1 MLRAGDTNGSRMLA
15 LMTDQFLQD
24 PRLVLW
30 RSQVEG
36 SNFYID
42 TFDTQQYSQHLGK
55 RAFTLN
61 NYNLAFLH
69 NLHLKLKLLV
79 RKNFTTKSSFL
90 NRPAVPI

>member
-36 SNFYID
+36 SNFDI
-42 TFDTQQYSQHLGK
+42 DTQQ
-55 RAFTLN
+55 
-61 NYNLAFLH
+61 
-69 NLHLKLKLLV
+69 
-79 RKNFTTKSSFL
+79 
-90 NRPAVPI
+90 

>member
-42 TFDTQQYSQHLGK
+42 TQQYSQHLGK

-69 NLHLKLKLLV
+69 NLHLKVKLLV
-79 RKNFTTKSSFL
+79 RKNFTTKSKVS
-90 NRPAVPI
+90 

>member
-36 SNFYID
+36 RNFYI
-42 TFDTQQYSQHLGK
+42 DTQQYSQHLGK

-79 RKNFTTKSSFL
+79 RKNFTTKSKVS
-90 NRPAVPI
+90 

>member
-61 NYNLAFLH
+61 NYNLAFL
-69 NLHLKLKLLV
+69 LKLLV
-79 RKNFTTKSSFL
+79 RKNFTTKSKVS
-90 NRPAVPI
+90 

>member
-42 TFDTQQYSQHLGK
+42 TQQYSQHLGK

-79 RKNFTTKSSFL
+79 RKNFRVF
-90 NRPAVPI
+90 RR

>member
-55 RAFTLN
+55 RAFILN
-61 NYNLAFLH
+61 DYNVAFLH
-69 NLHLKLKLLV
+69 NLHLKLK
-79 RKNFTTKSSFL
+79 KAKFL
-90 NRPAVPI
+90 KPPSRPNLRWRDCV